1 MAYTLAAFIAGPEA
15 AAVLAQALGVRPV
28 ALEQG
33 LELVPVHRAGDAD
46 ASQPSSFGSD
56 LWWLTADAEDA
67 ATRAAGRE
75 PVVYAEA
82 EYFGG
87 TGEQHAVLWQDGSP
101 RLLASELPGAVNAA
115 LRCSASG
122 GCLPGPRGRCRTSST
137 ASASAGTG
145 APRSGPRRDGSR
157 RGQSSMP
164 SSR

>member
-1 MAYTLAAFIAGPEA
+1 VAYTLAAFIAGPEA

-33 LELVPVHRAGDAD
+33 LELVPVHRAADAD

-101 RLLASELPGAVNAA
+101 RLLASELPGAINAA
-115 LRCSASG
+115 LEVLGVRRTPS
-122 GCLPGPRGRCRTSST
+122 RTSST
-137 ASASAGTG
+137 LQDEFDSVGLGRHRSTEEWAAS
-145 APRSGPRRDGSR
+145 
-157 RGQSSMP
+157 
-164 SSR
+164 